1 MSSVADAP
9 LGGRRLLSTVLLVIV
24 AGMLLTTLVASTG
37 SGRLA
42 ADFHA
47 SYLQAADELRTTGT
61 PYSAA
66 LELPYVYPPLL
77 AELLVPFTF
86 LPTDVAAFLAF
97 LISVASVLGALAVVG
112 VRDVRCY
119 AAVVIW
125 APGWNA
131 FEMANVTAVLALAVA
146 LVWRYRDSTWPS
158 ASALGAALVLKLF
171 LWPLLV
177 WAAVTHRVRLAA
189 GAVLVGAS
197 LALVS
202 WGVIGFAGFTSFPD
216 QLGEIE
222 FEESYSLVGMSS
234 ALGLGTTA
242 GYIASALVGAALL
255 AAVVLLARRG
265 DEVASFACAIAAAL
279 AFSPVVWLHYLVLL
293 AVPLG
298 IARPRFSALWLLPIV
313 LWVCPRAGNGDGLQP
328 FLPALVAVV
337 LVGALVERSSR
348 AAPEAVA
355 M

>member
-1 MSSVADAP
+1 VSSVAHAA
-9 LGGRRLLSTVLLVIV
+9 LGGRRLISTTLLVLA
-24 AGMLLTTLVASTG
+24 AGALLTTLVASG
-37 SGRLA
+37 SDRLA
-42 ADFHA
+42 ADFQA
-47 SYLQAADELRTTGT
+47 SYLQAADALRATGT

-86 LPTDVAAFLAF
+86 LPNDVASFLA
-97 LISVASVLGALAVVG
+97 LLVAVGSVLGALAVVG

-146 LVWRYRDSTWPS
+146 LVWRYRDSAWPS

-202 WGVIGFAGFTSFPD
+202 WAVIGFAGFTSFPD

-222 FEESYSLVGMSS
+222 FEQSYSLVAMSS

-242 GYIASALVGAALL
+242 GYVASALVGAALL
-255 AAVVLLARRG
+255 AAVVVLGRRG
-265 DEVASFACAIAAAL
+265 DEVGSFACAIAAAL
-279 AFSPVVWLHYLVLL
+279 VFSPVVWLHYLVLL

-328 FLPALVAVV
+328 FLPALVAIV
-337 LVGALVERSSR
+337 LVGAVVERSSR

-355 M
+355 T